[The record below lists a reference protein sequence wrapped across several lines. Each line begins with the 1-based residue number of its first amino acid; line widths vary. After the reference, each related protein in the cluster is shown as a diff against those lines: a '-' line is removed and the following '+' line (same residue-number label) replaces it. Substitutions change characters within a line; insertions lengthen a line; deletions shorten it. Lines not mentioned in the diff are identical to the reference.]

1 MHIERQIRNNKSSH
15 IFCGNNMLFKKQK
28 YAFSMTN
35 DIVVMARL
43 DGKCLSQNRLSKLQE
58 QTLKSHWLSAK

>member
-1 MHIERQIRNNKSSH
+1 MQIERQIRNNKSSH